1 LAEVTALTTETEI
14 VKIQVQS
21 TGRAEILLEEND
33 YLIVK
38 WTVPLESGGVKTE
51 FSFEAYAY
59 AASGMANDYP
69 WSHKITEEQALY
81 FVGHVDE
88 ATEYF
93 KSKHHYFHT
102 EIREVSF
109 EDIRSIEKDVIRFND
124 GHSVTWRE
132 CVFNFNRLHPGSK
145 YKCVGDRD
153 ITSEPP
159 YIELYSV
166 YVHDRI
172 LFGDIRL
179 TQKQNIDN
187 FHRLQKQIQD
197 FGYTTFDLS

>member
-1 LAEVTALTTETEI
+1 MTTETEI
-14 VKIQVQS
+14 VKLQVEA
-21 TGRAEILLEEND
+21 TGRAEILVEEND

-38 WTVPLESGGVKTE
+38 WAIPNDGRVRTK

-59 AASGMANDYP
+59 GAAGMANNYP
-69 WSHKITEEQALY
+69 WSYEITEEQAMY
-81 FVGHVDE
+81 FVGHIDE

-109 EDIRSIEKDVIRFND
+109 DNIQSIDKDVIRFKD
-124 GHSVTWRE
+124 GHYVSWHE
-132 CVFNFNRLHPGSK
+132 CAVNFNRLHPGSK
-145 YKCVGDRD
+145 FKCVGDRD
-153 ITSEPP
+153 ITAEPP

-166 YVHDRI
+166 YARDRI
-172 LFGDIRL
+172 LFDRKGL
-179 TQKQNIDN
+179 FTKKHNIDN
-187 FHRLQKQIQD
+187 FHKLQRQIRE